1 LQDTI
6 FVKTVGKETMK
17 VKELIRKLQECNPD
31 AEVRVVEEV
40 DNGDPNYWVTLVDER
55 EDEVLIIGKE

>member
-1 LQDTI
+1 ML
-6 FVKTVGKETMK
+6 K
-17 VKELIRKLQECNPD
+17 VYGNNRGGRIMLVTDLIRILGQCNPN
-31 AEVRVVEEV
+31 AEVRVVEGV